1 MMDRILKRPMFRM
14 GGRSDDGIMS
24 VRRGYAEGDQVKE
37 PGYFDK
43 SGLGMLLKG
52 IGNEA
57 RKAGAGVYDLGGVP
71 LNAASRFFLG
81 ENPGFSGARFFGL
94 GEEEGIDPNKAMFLG
109 MKTDATPSEMFG
121 GKSLDLGG
129 SAQAEEVSNVE
140 TGGAEETGTDNSTGT
155 SGRTQEL
162 SDNDL
167 KTMYEDLLPLFKSEL
182 SADEDELKR
191 QKYLELAKFGANILA
206 QPGGDLVGAI
216 GKAGAP
222 SLEGLTRIAETKRRA
237 NQSAKAMALEAA
249 LKQAD
254 PGTIMKQ
261 VRDIMRLD
269 DSLTKKEALA
279 KVLSTG
285 SATKEATSQGR
296 IDDYATD
303 LLESDYVKD
312 KKAAKAAAEAVEES
326 NLGIGVFQKDP
337 GENYTPGDYYIFK
350 NGKVG
355 KYIGKDK
362 NGKDDFAEPGDDN
375 F

>member
-1 MMDRILKRPMFRM
+1 MMNRILKRPMFRM

-52 IGNEA
+52 IGTEA

-94 GEEEGIDPNKAMFLG
+94 GEEEGVDPNKAMFLG
-109 MKTDATPSEMFG
+109 METEATPSEMFA
-121 GKSLDLGG
+121 GKSLDLGTA
-129 SAQAEEVSNVE
+129 AQADDSGIPSVS
-140 TGGAEETGTDNSTGT
+140 TDESTT
-155 SGRTQEL
+155 TTDTDTKTQEL

-206 QPGGDLVGAI
+206 QPGGDLI
-216 GKAGAP
+216 GSIGRAAAP
-222 SLEGLTRIAETKRRA
+222 SIEGLTRVAETKRRSDA
-237 NQSAKAMALEAA
+237 SAKAMALEAA

-269 DSLTKKEALA
+269 PDISKKDALA

-285 SATKEATSQGR
+285 SATREATAQGR
-296 IDDYATD
+296 IDDYSTD

-312 KKAAKAAAEAVEES
+312 KKAAKAAAEAIEES
-326 NLGIGVFQKDP
+326 GLGIGKFNKLPESQDDLEV
-337 GENYTPGDYYIFK
+337 GEYYIKKDGSVRRFDGEKLLTPSDEGFK
-350 NGKVG
+350 
-355 KYIGKDK
+355 
-362 NGKDDFAEPGDDN
+362 
-375 F
+375 

>member
-1 MMDRILKRPMFRM
+1 MMNRILKRPMFRM

-285 SATKEATSQGR
+285 SATKEATAQGR
-296 IDDYATD
+296 IDDYSTD

-312 KKAAKAAAEAVEES
+312 KKAAKAAAEAIEES

-355 KYIGKDK
+355 KYVGKDK

>member
-24 VRRGYAEGDQVKE
+24 VRPKYQEGGDV
-37 PGYFDK
+37 GFF
-43 SGLGMLLKG
+43 KG
-52 IGNEA
+52 IYNAINPTSGEIVKRMQESQNAPSLVETLMKPAPIEFRTEA
-57 RKAGAGVYDLGGVP
+57 EASEFLEANPENIAPIKILGT
-71 LNAASRFFLG
+71 G
-81 ENPGFSGARFFGL
+81 ETINL
-94 GEEEGIDPNKAMFLG
+94 M
-109 MKTDATPSEMFG
+109 
-121 GKSLDLGG
+121 G
-129 SAQAEEVSNVE
+129 SAEASE
-140 TGGAEETGTDNSTGT
+140 TDQTVKPEITTTTDTDT
-155 SGRTQEL
+155 KTQEL

-182 SADEDELKR
+182 SADDDELKR

-206 QPGGDLVGAI
+206 QPGGDLVGSI
-216 GKAGAP
+216 GRAAAP
-222 SLEGLTRIAETKRRA
+222 SIEGLTRVAETRRRA

-269 DSLTKKEALA
+269 PDISKKDALA

-285 SATKEATSQGR
+285 SATKQATAQGR
-296 IDDYATD
+296 IDDYAVD
-303 LLESDYVKD
+303 LLDSDYVKD
-312 KKAAKAAAEAVEES
+312 KKAGKAAAEAIEES

-355 KYIGKDK
+355 KYVGKDK